1 MSVDSEANALY
12 VVRNSATRVE
22 TGVLMADWRLSPEGV
37 LLTIPIAEASLW
49 ARVAIIYHGPELS
62 SEQTARIIS
71 RRWQMPT
78 ECEWDLR
85 EVLVAPWVQWQ
96 DDGGGRSV
104 HQHLLEDG
112 QQAELRI
119 ARCVKRLARRHAGQ
133 SFAIVAQGR
142 ILTALYSFLSGR
154 ALGQAEWQSLRS
166 PDLSVVDLE
175 TWRVKQG
182 FFSQLQP

>member
-1 MSVDSEANALY
+1 MSVNCQASALY
-12 VVRNSATRVE
+12 VVRNSAAKVE
-22 TGVLMADWRLSPEGV
+22 SGALMADWRLSPEGV
-37 LLTIPIAEASLW
+37 LLTIPIAEASFW

-85 EVLVAPWVQWQ
+85 EVLVAPWAQQ
-96 DDGGGRSV
+96 QNDGGSPPVR
-104 HQHLLEDG
+104 QHLLEDR

-142 ILTALYSFLSGR
+142 ILTALYSFLIGR
-154 ALGQAEWQSLRS
+154 SLGQAEWQSLRS
-166 PDLSVVDLE
+166 PDLSVIDLD
-175 TWRVKQG
+175 TWQVKQG